1 MSSFDHDSDQP
12 HHSDV
17 FDRLKAALAD
27 RYRIEHELGSGGM
40 ATVYLAEDLK
50 HERKVAVKV
59 LRPELGAT
67 LGAERFLQEIKL
79 TARLNHPHILPVHDS
94 GEADGFLFYVMPY
107 VEGET
112 LRQRLDRERQL
123 PLDEAVQIAREV
135 ADALSFAHD
144 LGVVHRDIKPENI
157 LFEAGHAVV
166 ADFGI
171 ARALTV
177 AGGERLTET
186 GVYVGT
192 PAYMSPEQGL
202 GEAVDERADI
212 YALGCV
218 LFEMLAGDAPFPGT
232 SAQAILAR
240 KAVEPAP
247 SLRVVRDTVPGAVE
261 EVVAKALA
269 RVPADRFRRAKGF
282 AEALTASE
290 TAAAPVGEAPVPVSG
305 ESRWRRRLAYAV
317 PGGAAAL
324 VIIWALVGR
333 GDSSGG
339 DEGGSTIR
347 QLTGFVG
354 WESWPSWSPDGSMI
368 AYTHIVR
375 GDADIATLPAR
386 GGDPHILTDYS
397 PADEILSRW
406 SPDGSKIAFISDRGA
421 GTNVYWIP
429 PTGGAEHKVAE
440 THIPF
445 LERMGAW
452 GGVLG
457 SNPWSPDGQE
467 LLFSR
472 LHETGEIALWKVVL
486 STGEQTQ
493 LTAPSPG
500 IDDKQGSWSF
510 DGKWIAFTR
519 VEKGSDSVWLLPSEG
534 GEATLMVQGAGG
546 PAWFPDNRRLAFSS
560 GRGGA
565 ANLWEIDIRT
575 RELRQ
580 LTRGVGNDAFAVV
593 AQNGAIA
600 YANWNHQIDLYWVR
614 LDAPEQEPERLTS
627 FTGGNF
633 GPRVS
638 PDGNQVV
645 YYSVRSGNWDLWLL
659 DRTTN
664 QHRQLTDHPAND
676 RLADWSPDGE
686 AIVFMSDRDGP
697 VRLWV
702 VQTETGAVRRLTDHQ
717 LPWSSHSAK
726 GGGGPRWSPDGS
738 VIGYL
743 APEEGSAIWLI
754 DPDGTNRRPSTV
766 RGVFSFG
773 WYRDG
778 QRVVYTRRAP
788 DGSGLVELRAAHLGT
803 GEDVLL
809 RAGAIAEVVV
819 SRDGSALAFLEA
831 VSHFTMELY
840 LLRLTAPTAPSQLPR
855 AAGEPQQITFGD
867 GLSHAHSG
875 GFAPDGSA
883 VVYSRD
889 RDYGDIYVI
898 EPKVNEGAR

>member
-1 MSSFDHDSDQP
+1 MSSFDRGSDRPHDSD
-12 HHSDV
+12 V
-17 FDRLKAALAD
+17 LERLKAALAD
-27 RYRIEHELGSGGM
+27 RYRIERALGSGGM

-59 LRPELGAT
+59 LRPELGAA
-67 LGAERFLQEIKL
+67 LGADRFLHEIKL
-79 TARLNHPHILPVHDS
+79 TARLSHPHILPLHDS
-94 GEADGFLFYVMPY
+94 GEADGLLFYVMPY

-112 LRQRLDRERQL
+112 LRERLDRERQL
-123 PLDEAVQIAREV
+123 PLEDAVHIAREV
-135 ADALSFAHD
+135 AGALSFAHD
-144 LGVVHRDIKPENI
+144 QGVIHRDIKPENI
-157 LFEAGHAVV
+157 LLAAGHSVV

-171 ARALTV
+171 ARAVTV

-202 GEAVDERADI
+202 GEEVDERADI

-218 LFEMLAGDAPFPGT
+218 LFEMLAGDAPFLGT

-240 KAVEPAP
+240 KTVERPP

-261 EVVAKALA
+261 AVVTKALA
-269 RVPADRFRRAKGF
+269 RVPADRFRHAKGF
-282 AEALTASE
+282 AEALTAAA
-290 TAAAPVGEAPVPVSG
+290 TAVAPVREAPIRASG
-305 ESRWRRRLAYAV
+305 ASRWWHRLGYAV
-317 PGGAAAL
+317 PFGAAAL
-324 VIIWALVGR
+324 VITWALLGR

-339 DEGGSTIR
+339 DEGRSTIR
-347 QLTGFVG
+347 QLTSLVG
-354 WESWPSWSPDGSMI
+354 WEAWPGWSPDGSMI

-375 GDADIATLPAR
+375 GDADIAALPTR

-397 PADEILSRW
+397 PADEINPRW
-406 SPDGSKIAFISDRGA
+406 SPDGSKIAFLSDRGA

-452 GGVLG
+452 AGAMGA
-457 SNPWSPDGQE
+457 NPWSPDGRE

-472 LHETGEIALWKVVL
+472 LHETGEIALWKVDL

-493 LTAPSPG
+493 LTSPPPG
-500 IDDKQGSWSF
+500 IDDLDGSWSF
-510 DGKWIAFTR
+510 DGELIAFAR
-519 VEKGSDSVWLLPSEG
+519 DEKGSESLWLLPSEG
-534 GEATLMVQGAGG
+534 GEATLLVEGGGG
-546 PAWFPDNRRLAFSS
+546 PAWFPDNRRLAFESY
-560 GRGGA
+560 RGGSR
-565 ANLWEIDIRT
+565 NLWEIDIRT

-593 AQNGAIA
+593 ARNGAIA

-614 LDAPEQEPERLTS
+614 VDAPEQEPERLTS

-645 YYSVRSGNWDLWLL
+645 YCSTRSGNWDVWLL

-664 QHRQLTDHPAND
+664 QHRQLAPHPAAD
-676 RLADWSPDGE
+676 RLSDWSPDGRE
-686 AIVFMSDRDGP
+686 IVFMSDRDGP
-697 VRLWV
+697 VTLWV
-702 VQTETGAVRRLTDHQ
+702 VQTETGAVRQLTDHP
-717 LPWSSHSAK
+717 LPWEGHEAK

-743 APEEGSAIWLI
+743 ASEEDNAIWLI

-766 RGVFSFG
+766 RGVLSFG

-809 RAGAIAEVVV
+809 RAGAIAEVDV
-819 SRDGSALAFLEA
+819 SPDGSALSFFEA

-840 LLRLTAPTAPSQLPR
+840 MLRLTSPTEPSQLPR
-855 AAGEPQQITFGD
+855 AVGEPQQITFGD

-875 GFAPDGSA
+875 GWAPDGSA

-898 EPKVNEGAR
+898 EPKVDGSER